1 MGSPIRAPFGSW
13 KSPISAR
20 DFAAS
25 QMLISETHLAGDRA
39 TWVEVRPQEAGRS
52 VLVGM
57 TPLGPRDITPPGYS
71 VRSRVHE
78 YGGGA
83 YAFIGEAV
91 IFSNFY
97 DHRLYRQ
104 DPGRPLRPI
113 TPEPPERAG
122 LRYADLEP
130 SPDGRLVFCVRE
142 THDARGVTNEMV
154 AVPAD
159 GSAPPRS
166 VLGGHDFFSSPRL
179 SPDGGRLAWLT
190 WEHPRLPWVG
200 TELWVG
206 EVRPAG
212 AIRAPRKIAGGPG
225 ESITDPKWS
234 PQGILH
240 FVSDRTGWWNLYAR
254 IDGKTIPLA
263 PMEAEFGYPQ
273 WEFGESRYAFL
284 SGGRIVCAYTR
295 DGMERLG
302 LIQPASGRVETI
314 ETEVTSIQPPRLAS
328 DGEDTLV
335 FVGGGPALGRSALRL
350 RLGRGEPEVLRSPIA
365 RLPGRP
371 YLSDP
376 IPFTFRTGDGR
387 DAHGIFYRP
396 ANPEFIGPPGERPPL
411 LVEVHG
417 GPTGMAPSYVDLEY
431 QYFTSRGFAL
441 ANINYGGSSG
451 YGRAYR
457 DRLIHQWGIVDVED
471 CLYAAQALAERGE
484 VDFSRMAI
492 RGGSAGGFTALRALT
507 HSNLFSA
514 GGVYFGVT
522 DLEAL
527 DEEQH
532 KFESKYNEWL
542 VGPYPE
548 ARQDYLDR
556 SPINAADRIEAP
568 VILFQ
573 GLDDKVV
580 LPSQA
585 EKMVAALRRNR
596 VPYAYLTF
604 EGEGHGFRRAETHM
618 RSIEAELAFYGK
630 VFGFK
635 PADLAEP
642 IEIANMQAAR

>member
-1 MGSPIRAPFGSW
+1 
-13 KSPISAR
+13 
-20 DFAAS
+20 
-25 QMLISETHLAGDRA
+25 
-39 TWVEVRPQEAGRS
+39 
-52 VLVGM
+52 
-57 TPLGPRDITPPGYS
+57 
-71 VRSRVHE
+71 
-78 YGGGA
+78 
-83 YAFIGEAV
+83 
-91 IFSNFY
+91 
-97 DHRLYRQ
+97 
-104 DPGRPLRPI
+104 
-113 TPEPPERAG
+113 
-122 LRYADLEP
+122 
-130 SPDGRLVFCVRE
+130 
-142 THDARGVTNEMV
+142 
-154 AVPAD
+154 
-159 GSAPPRS
+159 
-166 VLGGHDFFSSPRL
+166 
-179 SPDGGRLAWLT
+179 
-190 WEHPRLPWVG
+190 
-200 TELWVG
+200 
-206 EVRPAG
+206 
-212 AIRAPRKIAGGPG
+212 
-225 ESITDPKWS
+225 
-234 PQGILH
+234 
-240 FVSDRTGWWNLYAR
+240 
-254 IDGKTIPLA
+254 
-263 PMEAEFGYPQ
+263 MEAEFGYPQ

-284 SGGRIVCAYTR
+284 SGGRIACAYTR
-295 DGMERLG
+295 DGMEHLG

-328 DGEDTLV
+328 DGADTLV

-350 RLGRGEPEVLRSPIA
+350 RLAGGELEVLRSPIA
-365 RLPGRP
+365 RLPERL

-376 IPFTFRTGDGR
+376 IPFTFRTG
-387 DAHGIFYRP
+387 
-396 ANPEFIGPPGERPPL
+396 
-411 LVEVHG
+411 
-417 GPTGMAPSYVDLEY
+417 MAASYVDLEY

-471 CLYAAQALAERGE
+471 CLFAAQALADRGE
-484 VDFSRMAI
+484 VDFTRMAI

-548 ARQDYLDR
+548 TRQDYLDR

-604 EGEGHGFRRAETHM
+604 EGEGHGFRRAETHI

-630 VFGFK
+630 VFRFT
-635 PADLAEP
+635 PADRIEP
-642 IEIANMQAAR
+642 VEVVGME